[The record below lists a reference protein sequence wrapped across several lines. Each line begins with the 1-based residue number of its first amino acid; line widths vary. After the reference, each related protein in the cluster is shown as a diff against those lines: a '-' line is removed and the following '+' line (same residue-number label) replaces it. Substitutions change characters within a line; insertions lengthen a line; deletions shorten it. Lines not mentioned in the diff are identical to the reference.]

1 MATDVR
7 TTAFTKIIK
16 EKLFAGSEFVLKS
29 VSHDAFVNDL
39 TVEIP
44 ISGTL
49 PDIVENR
56 TSYPISVVSRTD
68 TKQTYDLIEF
78 SLGAIKVSEKE
89 QKELSYD
96 KAASILKQHVD
107 ELNDRIA
114 LRAAYNMGGAGLLST
129 GAGNIVLTTGTA
141 SASIAPPGSVGTLS
155 PKGLMLVDMANAA
168 KKLDKD
174 NQPRTGRYC
183 LMPSDIY
190 WDFVEINKAQL
201 LDLDFNKS
209 LSNGD
214 IADGIVAK
222 VYGFNI
228 MLRPHTLIYA
238 NAATP
243 LIKAVG
249 TAAAATDVWA
259 AICWHEN
266 EVSRAIGSTEVYY
279 DKRSATYQGDIY
291 SATQRF
297 NNSQMRTDG
306 TGIVTI
312 VQDT

>member
-7 TTAFTKIIK
+7 TIAFTKIIK

-29 VSHDAFVNDL
+29 LSHDAFVNDI

-56 TSYPISVVSRTD
+56 TSYPIAVTTRTD

-78 SLGAIKVSEKE
+78 SLGVIKVSEKE

-96 KAASILKQHVD
+96 KSASIMKQHID
-107 ELNDRIA
+107 KLNDRIA
-114 LRAAYNMGGAGLLST
+114 LRAAYNLGGAGLLST

-174 NQPRTGRYC
+174 NLPREGRYC
-183 LMPSDIY
+183 LMPSDMY

-201 LDLDFNKS
+201 LDIDFNKN

-214 IADGIVAK
+214 ISDGVVAK

-228 MLRPHTLIYA
+228 MLRPHTLLYA
-238 NAATP
+238 NVATP
-243 LIKAVG
+243 TIKAVG
-249 TAAAATDVWA
+249 AVAAATDVWA
-259 AICWHEN
+259 AICWHQN
-266 EVSRAIGSTEVYY
+266 EVSRAKGTPKVYSEIGSP
-279 DKRSATYQGDIY
+279 TYQGNLY

>member
-16 EKLFAGSEFVLKS
+16 EKLFSGAEFVLKS

-56 TSYPISVVSRTD
+56 TSYPITVVSRTD

-107 ELNDRIA
+107 KLNDRIA

-141 SASIAPPGSVGTLS
+141 SASIAPPGSAGTLS
-155 PKGLMLVDMANAA
+155 PKGLMLLDLAQAA

-174 NQPRTGRYC
+174 GLPRAGRYC
-183 LMPSDIY
+183 LMPSDMY

-201 LDLDFNKS
+201 LNLDYNKTNT
-209 LSNGD
+209 NGD
-214 IADGIVAK
+214 IADGAVLK
-222 VYGFNI
+222 VYDFNI
-228 MLRPHTLIYA
+228 MVRPHTLIYA

-243 LIKAVG
+243 TIVAVG
-249 TAAAATDVWA
+249 AVAAATDVWA

-279 DKRSATYQGDIY
+279 DKRSAVYQADIY